1 MEVVSVIATIGG
13 YFVDPI
19 KKHCGYL
26 IHYNSNIKDLE
37 IKIQK
42 LRDKRDGVQLEIGAA
57 ERNGQVIVPEV
68 GTWIEKV
75 RNILDEDVEANK
87 MSLGGWCPSYSL
99 SRKAKKKTLEIEGL
113 LSDAAPFVTRVSY
126 PPPLGIGSSSIEG
139 IMDFESRTK
148 MRREVLEA
156 LRADKFN
163 LIAICGMGGI
173 GKTTMAKEVA
183 KRAKD
188 DKLFDEV
195 VMVVVS
201 QNQDLRNIQVHIAE
215 MLGLQLVEENPLVRA
230 ERLKNRLSMD
240 SKSVLVILDDV
251 WDALDLEAVGIP
263 YGGEHNR
270 CKILLTSR
278 SEDACTQM
286 KTKKIFPIKVL
297 SEEEAWNLFRE
308 MAGNCIDTLCLH
320 PIAKEVAKEC
330 GGLPVAIVTVG
341 RALENKSEF
350 EWRAALQQLKNSI
363 PKNIPGLDSK
373 VYSSI
378 ELSYSYLK
386 SDEAKSCFLLCCL
399 FPEDFDIF
407 IELLVRYGVGQR
419 LFAKIDTVA
428 EARNR
433 VHAIVKN
440 LKRSFLL
447 LDSERGE
454 LFVKMHDVVRDVAI
468 SIAENQGFLVRC
480 NEKMEEWPE
489 KDSCERSTAISLVS
503 TELKRHPDGLECPK
517 LELLQLGSVSDTL
530 QTLLPPN
537 LFKGMKGLKVLTLF
551 SISFPSLP
559 QSINVLQNLRTLQF
573 FGCEIT
579 DASAI
584 GELRKLEILSFLGSK
599 IKELPGE
606 MRNLSYLK
614 FLELTN
620 CNDLERIPPNLLSSL
635 SHLEELCMFGV
646 HRVDWEPMEGN
657 KEEEGANAS
666 LTELMSLSYLVALK
680 IQIPNIKVLPKDL
693 AFKNETIKFQIFS
706 GDNEEIDEDNFEEYY
721 HYLFKNNLGLASC
734 NVSDIAES
742 QMLLQLFKKSEI
754 LKLKEI
760 KGLKNIVYE
769 LDKEGFQCLKVLEVG
784 DSDDVEY
791 VMDATSDE
799 NSRAA
804 FPILESL
811 KVCRLNNLKE
821 IYHSPKR
828 SFSSACFGNL
838 KSLCLDECQHLKNVF
853 SLSIARGLVQL
864 QKLEIDDCDDM
875 EDCFHKEG
883 EDEKALNDKI
893 MFPQLT
899 SIELGSLP
907 KLIGFC
913 TGVGPVELVQPS
925 LNQEVGRISTDEVT
939 NLERHKMTD
948 IQQHTSPFPESTPII
963 SHKLFS
969 SKTIFWP
976 PNLDNLELWCAD
988 SLEAVFD
995 LKGLKIDEDH
1005 QRIVVLAQLK
1015 TLKVNSSSKLG
1026 HVWKNV
1032 PRGIQGF
1039 QNLTSIKVSECH
1051 LLRYLFPTS
1060 IAKLLVELQSIEIY
1074 ECDAIE
1080 NIVQREGE
1088 EEATDI
1094 ILFPRIYLRDCPKL
1108 KTIGSEIQS
1117 PRKSKEISRE
1127 LDSRPNEQEL
1137 GSPGFLRRCLECVPR
1152 RKNYGLMAVSDQGIT
1167 NKSQRSYSVKEE
1179 GTLSKSKDPKVS
1191 DSDNPSE
1198 IWSFFPSHI
1207 IECLKNLESIV
1218 LVDLP
1223 SSEIIF
1229 QLEELNVEESHMAPI
1244 LDQLRELNLSD
1255 LPKLMHIWKKG
1266 PKRIMGFGNLR
1277 LLDVWGCYSLTYLFS
1292 PSIAKL
1298 LVMLEKIEV
1307 GHCEKIE
1314 EILARA
1320 GEEEEEKEVLFFKV
1334 NSIVLY
1340 NLPNLKCFCSETNA
1354 LEWPSLEKITVVE
1367 CRSLSTFIP
1376 SNLNTPKLEG
1386 VYNALS
1392 EVEIF
1397 KIHWKLKLEG
1407 EYDALSR
1414 EEKRT
1419 CHWKGD
1425 LNATIEH
1432 IFKGKEKQV
1441 NHKTQQEEQIET
1453 IEEDL

>member
-1 MEVVSVIATIGG
+1 MDASVIVTIGG

-26 IHYNSNIKDLE
+26 FHYNSNIKNLE
-37 IKIQK
+37 DRIGNLHAKI
-42 LRDKRDGVQLEIGAA
+42 DGVQLKIDAA
-57 ERNGQVIVPEV
+57 KRNGQVILPEV
-68 GTWIEKV
+68 KRWVEKAH
-75 RNILDEDVEANK
+75 NILDEDAEANK
-87 MSLGGWCPSYSL
+87 KGLGGWRRRYSL
-99 SRKAKKKTLEIEGL
+99 SRKAKKKTLEIEVL
-113 LSDAAPFVTRVSY
+113 LNDGPFNEVCAP
-126 PPPLGIGSSSIEG
+126 PPPLGIGSLSIEG

-148 MRREVLEA
+148 MRSEVLEA
-156 LRADKFN
+156 LRADKVN
-163 LIAICGMGGI
+163 VIAICGMGGI

-183 KRAKD
+183 KKAKD

-201 QNQDLRNIQVHIAE
+201 QNQDLRKIQVQIAE
-215 MLGLQLVEENPLVRA
+215 MLGLQLVKENSLERA
-230 ERLKNRLSMD
+230 GQLKNRLSMD
-240 SKSVLVILDDV
+240 SKRVLVILDDV
-251 WDALDLEAVGIP
+251 WDELNLEAVGIP
-263 YGGEHNR
+263 YGDQHNK

-278 SEDACTQM
+278 SEEACTQM
-286 KTKKIFPIKVL
+286 RTQKIFPIKVL

-308 MAGNCIDTLCLH
+308 MAGNCIDTLGLH

-350 EWRAALQQLKNSI
+350 EWRAALQQLKNSN

-386 SDEAKSCFLLCCL
+386 SDEAKSFFLLCCL
-399 FPEDFDIF
+399 FPEDCDIL
-407 IELLVRYGVGQR
+407 IEFLVRYGVGQR

-428 EARNR
+428 EARNI

-447 LDSERGE
+447 LDSEEGE
-454 LFVKMHDVVRDVAI
+454 MFVKMHDVVRDVAI

-517 LELLQLGSVSDTL
+517 LELLQLGSFSDTL

-599 IKELPGE
+599 IEELPGE

-614 FLELTN
+614 FLELSG

-646 HRVDWEPMEGN
+646 NRVDWEPVEGN

-706 GDNEEIDEDNFEEYY
+706 GENQNIDDDDLGEYF
-721 HYLFKNNLGLASC
+721 HSLLKNRLKLATC
-734 NVSDIAES
+734 DISDIVES

-769 LDKEGFQCLKVLEVG
+769 LDKEGFQCLKVLEVC

-791 VMDATSDE
+791 VMDATS
-799 NSRAA
+799 NQNPRAA
-804 FPILESL
+804 FPNLESL
-811 KVCRLNNLKE
+811 ELADLPNLKE
-821 IYHSPKR
+821 IYRSQFPKR
-828 SFSSACFGNL
+828 SFSGVCFGNL
-838 KSLCLDECQHLKNVF
+838 KSL
-853 SLSIARGLVQL
+853 QL
-864 QKLEIDDCDDM
+864 R
-875 EDCFHKEG
+875 
-883 EDEKALNDKI
+883 
-893 MFPQLT
+893 T
-899 SIELGSLP
+899 LP
-907 KLIGFC
+907 RLIGFC
-913 TGVGPVELVQPS
+913 TSVSLVELVQPS
-925 LNQEVGRISTDEVT
+925 LNREVGRIGTDEVT
-939 NLERHKMTD
+939 NLEKHKMTD
-948 IQQHTSPFPESTPII
+948 IQHHTGPFLESTPII

-969 SKTIFWP
+969 ANTILWA
-976 PNLDNLELWCAD
+976 PNLENLKLYKAD
-988 SLEAVFD
+988 SLEVVFD
-995 LKGLKIDEDH
+995 LEGLKANKDH
-1005 QRIVVLAQLK
+1005 QRIAVLAQLK
-1015 TLKVNSSSKLG
+1015 TLEVRNLSELRYM
-1026 HVWKNV
+1026 WKNV
-1032 PRGIQGF
+1032 PLGIQGF
-1039 QNLTSIKVSECH
+1039 QKLTSIEVSKCD

-1060 IAKLLVELQSIEIY
+1060 IAKLLVELQSIRIK

-1080 NIVQREGE
+1080 NIVQRDGE
-1088 EEATDI
+1088 EKATDI
-1094 ILFPRIYLRDCPKL
+1094 KAYSFEWSSIKKIYLWHCPKL

-1117 PRKSKEISRE
+1117 PRKSKKINRE

-1137 GSPGFLRRCLECVPR
+1137 GSPGFVWRCLECVPR
-1152 RKNYGLMAVSDQGIT
+1152 RKNYDLMAVSDQGTT

-1179 GTLSKSKDPKVS
+1179 VTLSKPTDPKVS
-1191 DSDNPSE
+1191 DNDNPSE

-1207 IECLKNLESIV
+1207 IECLKNLESIELFDV
-1218 LVDLP
+1218 LSPEV
-1223 SSEIIF
+1223 IF
-1229 QLEELNVEESHMAPI
+1229 QLEELNVEESHMASV
-1244 LDQLRELNLSD
+1244 LDQLRTLFLYRLDN
-1255 LPKLMHIWKKG
+1255 LMHIWKKG
-1266 PKRIMGFGNLR
+1266 PKRILGFGNMRFLT
-1277 LLDVWGCYSLTYLFS
+1277 VYECNSLTYLFL

-1298 LVMLEKIEV
+1298 LVMLEEIRVED
-1307 GHCEKIE
+1307 CEKIE

-1320 GEEEEEKEVLFFKV
+1320 GEEEEEKDVLFHKV
-1334 NSIVLY
+1334 NHIYLKG
-1340 NLPNLKCFCSETNA
+1340 LPRLKYFCPETNA
-1354 LEWPSLEKITVVE
+1354 FEWPSLEEIIVYR
-1367 CRSLSTFIP
+1367 CPSLSTFIP
-1376 SNLNTPKLEG
+1376 SNDSNLKTPKLEG
-1386 VYNALS
+1386 VY
-1392 EVEIF
+1392 
-1397 KIHWKLKLEG
+1397 
-1407 EYDALSR
+1407 DAPSWLR
-1414 EEKRT
+1414 RT
-1419 CHWKGD
+1419 CHRKGD

-1432 IFKGKEKQV
+1432 IFKGKEKQT
-1441 NHKTQQEEQIET
+1441 NHETQQEEQIET
-1453 IEEDL
+1453 IERDM